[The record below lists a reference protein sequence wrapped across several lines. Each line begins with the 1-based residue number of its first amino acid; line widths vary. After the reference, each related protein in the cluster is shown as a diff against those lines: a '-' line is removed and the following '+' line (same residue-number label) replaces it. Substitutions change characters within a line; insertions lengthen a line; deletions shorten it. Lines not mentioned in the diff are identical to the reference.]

1 MNADD
6 LDFSEWEQLLKQRDW
21 SAYQN
26 SRRRN
31 NYHLSSSAYPCI
43 TDSISL
49 RNDSLTNTSV
59 PASVVI
65 TRNAAGEN
73 LLSKPI
79 TDIRMTEDGLIS
91 FNFMGGDPEILEVK
105 HPFNDRKVAL
115 YYQLDGTLRQ
125 QNSKKGIYIL
135 RREDGKMIKFV
146 K

>member
-1 MNADD
+1 
-6 LDFSEWEQLLKQRDW
+6 
-21 SAYQN
+21 
-26 SRRRN
+26 
-31 NYHLSSSAYPCI
+31 
-43 TDSISL
+43 
-49 RNDSLTNTSV
+49 
-59 PASVVI
+59 
-65 TRNAAGEN
+65 
-73 LLSKPI
+73 
-79 TDIRMTEDGLIS
+79 MTEDGLIS